1 MAMLKLFDRAMITRL
16 IQQPEELDMNEL
28 LGLSRGFF
36 SLQAAVGLVSFLYG
50 AFHQSMGLSTVGNFT
65 IPLLGIYS
73 SQDDNPENY
82 KALRV
87 CALYWVLGALY
98 SFFEAFLGRSFRSA
112 VTSALKTVLYVLQWM
127 VLARLWRWMQH
138 RYVCT
143 VKFYLNIVI
152 KNKQEVVVTKA
163 VERNRFTGKLL
174 GKIANKLV
182 SEDMFS
188 EKVAANVEQNIPQRL
203 LNEGGITAT
212 AKTQFHRG
220 NFFVVLVSVEK
231 IDLRK
236 MLISRLDEKQ
246 MKRFDQVMHY
256 IEVLPRWVKTD
267 LESLILMQVGKG
279 LLDRMPESMTRQLRD
294 MGGLDVEVE
303 SKLPSEEAEFFFAV
317 MKQMDEEAKSRKEKD
332 SPSLPS
338 SPSRNISSPK

>member
-1 MAMLKLFDRAMITRL
+1 MSVQEAEDLLSAPFR
-16 IQQPEELDMNEL
+16 ELAQKDSAWEGLDEAEIATAAPLL
-28 LGLSRGFF
+28 LGL
-36 SLQAAVGLVSFLYG
+36 
-50 AFHQSMGLSTVGNFT
+50 LSHS
-65 IPLLGIYS
+65 P

-294 MGGLDVEVE
+294 MGGLDVE
-303 SKLPSEEAEFFFAV
+303 EAEFFFAV